1 MAGAAS
7 SLLHLPHCISHRT
20 QRLLSSPLN
29 TQVATTSATASASA
43 SRSRPCLALLLSRS
57 DYDGARQ
64 GARDDS
70 SSTPAERPWA
80 QSGGGFRM
88 PTAPWM
94 RGPLVLPPGDVLDL
108 SKPRS
113 RKRNGKPGEKSLTEK
128 VRGGRSRLAMKKIVQ
143 SIARLGELSH
153 LEQDESMEELRG
165 EVSDGGKSPMEEV
178 LDRRSRLATKNII
191 QRIARLGELN
201 RSDIDEEEKED
212 EIRTKGDPA
221 IGNQPFSGKMPWVG
235 SEKPLIFPRVKKP
248 RTLTAAELILPEP
261 LLARL
266 RMEARKL
273 NKWVKAKKA
282 GVTDDVVDEIR
293 ATWRREELA
302 MVRFVEPLCRNMD
315 RAREIIEIKTGGLVI
330 WSKKDTLVVLRGN
343 NDQDT
348 SKYIHASPHSE
359 SEKSL
364 LSSPISELS
373 SPKTG
378 VTSSMPF
385 LEDTED
391 HSRPESRI
399 DDLNDCAESITG
411 TLFEREVNRLL
422 DGLGPRFIDWW
433 WSTPLPVDADLL
445 PDVVPDFRP
454 PFRLCPPNV
463 RSKLTDDELTHLRKL
478 AHPLPT
484 HFALGK
490 NSKLQGVAAAI
501 IKLWEKSPIAK
512 VAVKWGILNTDNEK
526 MANELKR
533 LTGGVLLLRNK
544 FFIILYRGKDF
555 IPPKVAS
562 SVLEREKILSDIQLH
577 EERARV
583 KLTALYMPDD
593 VSVASTS
600 EIGTVKEFLDIETN
614 YSSLR
619 NGNSD
624 VSVKIDAERE
634 NLKKDLRR
642 QERQLQLIKLKLDK
656 SEKELLKLNFKWRPS
671 EQAPDQEFLTEEE
684 RQSLRKIGLKM
695 DESLLLGRRG
705 VYDGTIGSIHMHW
718 KHREVVKVITF
729 QRKISHITFTASLL
743 ELESGG
749 ILVAVEKLRRGH
761 AIIIYR
767 GKNHQAPVKLL
778 PENLLSKG
786 EAMERSIEIQRR
798 GSLKFFY
805 YQRQQSICELKVKLV
820 SLVHPIFHAIKRKI
834 VHSHNLDLMKPA
846 EGSGLWTLERRT
858 ELSTRSMGAGCSGSS
873 SAETYSTA
881 SLDCCPKA
889 RAGVSHYHS
898 N

>member
-1 MAGAAS
+1 
-7 SLLHLPHCISHRT
+7 
-20 QRLLSSPLN
+20 
-29 TQVATTSATASASA
+29 
-43 SRSRPCLALLLSRS
+43 
-57 DYDGARQ
+57 
-64 GARDDS
+64 
-70 SSTPAERPWA
+70 
-80 QSGGGFRM
+80 M

-94 RGPLVLPPGDVLDL
+94 RGPLVLPPGM
-108 SKPRS
+108 
-113 RKRNGKPGEKSLTEK
+113 KRNGKPGEKSLTEK

-315 RAREIIEIKTGGLVI
+315 RAREIIEIFLKLTQIAVGKIGCSIIKTSSLWLLFDDRKNRKIKTGGLVI

-526 MANELKR
+526 MANELKASWKWFMYNFYSP
-533 LTGGVLLLRNK
+533 LL
-544 FFIILYRGKDF
+544 
-555 IPPKVAS
+555 A
-562 SVLEREKILSDIQLH
+562 H
-577 EERARV
+577 
-583 KLTALYMPDD
+583 
-593 VSVASTS
+593 
-600 EIGTVKEFLDIETN
+600 
-614 YSSLR
+614 
-619 NGNSD
+619 
-624 VSVKIDAERE
+624 
-634 NLKKDLRR
+634 
-642 QERQLQLIKLKLDK
+642 
-656 SEKELLKLNFKWRPS
+656 
-671 EQAPDQEFLTEEE
+671 
-684 RQSLRKIGLKM
+684 
-695 DESLLLGRRG
+695 
-705 VYDGTIGSIHMHW
+705 
-718 KHREVVKVITF
+718 
-729 QRKISHITFTASLL
+729 
-743 ELESGG
+743 
-749 ILVAVEKLRRGH
+749 
-761 AIIIYR
+761 
-767 GKNHQAPVKLL
+767 
-778 PENLLSKG
+778 
-786 EAMERSIEIQRR
+786 
-798 GSLKFFY
+798 
-805 YQRQQSICELKVKLV
+805 
-820 SLVHPIFHAIKRKI
+820 
-834 VHSHNLDLMKPA
+834 
-846 EGSGLWTLERRT
+846 
-858 ELSTRSMGAGCSGSS
+858 
-873 SAETYSTA
+873 
-881 SLDCCPKA
+881 
-889 RAGVSHYHS
+889 
-898 N
+898 